1 MVNDGHMI
9 PDRDLLARLKLERA
23 AEQEMAT
30 ANRLMPRRR
39 DRLALVSR
47 ADEIARLMRN
57 QYRKGHFGDP
67 SDVVFVDKNRRG
79 RRPISEMTLRDRILF
94 RALVNLLAESLPDH
108 VVTRIPNADFKRA
121 PLESPDAQYVSK
133 TDIVAYYEY
142 VDHARLADELEAQT
156 GEAPAIEL
164 LMELLLRVMG
174 RRVGL
179 PQVHRSSDVLG
190 DTYIDPIRRR
200 MRRAGFHVTSFSDD
214 FRIVSS
220 TLSNARAALEA
231 CAREARSLGLTLNES
246 KTYTYQIDNYRLSL
260 EMFSAAER
268 RLFEENGEEAE
279 DLNLLLFSDYTDDD
293 EDGGGSDGNDLA
305 TLTVAAAQPLPED
318 DALEEGHTDTPV
330 PIEGAQRRAAVRAW
344 EIWMAEEESDEQPS
358 RPDAATTE
366 SLLGR
371 ALPVL
376 GHAGVEAPVEHLS
389 RLLRSEPAMTPQI
402 AEYIRALGMTGSDA
416 RARLRRELDV
426 IVETPILST
435 WQKIWL
441 AEACGSLRRV
451 RGGALHYKWLRR
463 CVASAEPALA
473 ATAAAA
479 LGQLEV
485 GDVKEMLAAL
495 DRVGPVWR
503 PLVLWSISQTD
514 KALATS
520 VKDDRIE
527 MMLIEAAER

>member
-1 MVNDGHMI
+1 MI
-9 PDRDLLARLKLERA
+9 PDRELLVRLNLERA
-23 AEQEMAT
+23 AEQEMST

-47 ADEIARLMRN
+47 ADEVARLMRN
-57 QYRKGHFGDP
+57 QYRKGSFGDS

-94 RALVNLLAESLPDH
+94 RALVNLLAESLPAH
-108 VVTRIPNADFKRA
+108 IVTRIPNAEFKRA
-121 PLESPDAQYVSK
+121 PLESPGAEYISK

-156 GEAPAIEL
+156 GEAPVIEL
-164 LMELLLRVMG
+164 LMELLFRVMG

-179 PQVHRSSDVLG
+179 PQVHRSSDILG
-190 DTYIDPIRRR
+190 DTYIDPVRRR
-200 MRRAGFHVTSFSDD
+200 MRRAGFDVTSFSDD
-214 FRIVSS
+214 FRIASP
-220 TLSNARAALEA
+220 TLANARSALEA
-231 CAREARSLGLTLNES
+231 CAREVRSLGLTLNES
-246 KTYTYQIDNYRLSL
+246 KTYTYQAANYRRSL
-260 EMFSAAER
+260 EIFSDAEQ
-268 RLFEENGEEAE
+268 RLFQENGETFE
-279 DLNLLLFSDYTDDD
+279 DLSLLLFSEYTDDD
-293 EDGGGSDGNDLA
+293 DEAADVEDTDLA
-305 TLTVAAAQPLPED
+305 MLGNAAAQALPED
-318 DALEEGHTDTPV
+318 DVLEFGHADAPTAVD
-330 PIEGAQRRAAVRAW
+330 EAQRRAAIRAW
-344 EIWMAEEESDEQPS
+344 EIWVAEEESVEQPS

-389 RLLRSEPAMTPQI
+389 RLLRSEPAMTPQV
-402 AEYIRALGMTGSDA
+402 AEYIKALGATGRGA
-416 RARLRRELDV
+416 RSLLRRELDV

-435 WQKIWL
+435 WQKVWL

-451 RGGALHYKWLRR
+451 RRDAPHYGWLRR

-479 LGQLEV
+479 LAQLES
-485 GDVKEMLAAL
+485 GDNEEMLSAL

-503 PLVLWSISQTD
+503 SLVIWAVAQTD
-514 KALATS
+514 KTLAS
-520 VKDDRIE
+520 SISDDRIE
-527 MMLIEAAER
+527 IMLIEAADR